1 MAFRQCSS
9 LHTFV
14 QHALKLPHSINFNKK
29 NPIHPFDV
37 DPSRGLQSLEFFS
50 NKNDASLFVVGMH
63 SKKRPN
69 DLVWVRCFDGQVLD
83 MVEMG
88 LEKAVPMSAFK
99 VGLCRLPVSS
109 VTDFFRRRRK

>member
-1 MAFRQCSS
+1 MKEVTDHAVVSRVLF
-9 LHTFV
+9 

-83 MVEMG
+83 MIEMG
-88 LEKAVPMSAFK
+88 LEKAVPMSEFK
-99 VGLCRLPVSS
+99 VSPACCGVATLA
-109 VTDFFRRRRK
+109 DD

>member
-1 MAFRQCSS
+1 M
-9 LHTFV
+9 
-14 QHALKLPHSINFNKK
+14 
-29 NPIHPFDV
+29 

-83 MVEMG
+83 MIEMG
-88 LEKAVPMSAFK
+88 LEKAVPMGEFK
-99 VGLCRLPVSS
+99 VSPACCGVATLA
-109 VTDFFRRRRK
+109 DD

>member
-1 MAFRQCSS
+1 MTDVTDHAVISRVLS
-9 LHTFV
+9 

-83 MVEMG
+83 MIEMG
-88 LEKAVPMSAFK
+88 LEKAVPMSEFK
-99 VGLCRLPVSS
+99 VSSPRPVAVLSCN
-109 VTDFFRRRRK
+109 RR

>member
-1 MAFRQCSS
+1 MPCHAI
-9 LHTFV
+9 

-37 DPSRGLQSLEFFS
+37 DPARGIQSLEFFS

-69 DLVWVRCFDGQVLD
+69 GLTWVRCFNGQVLD
-83 MVEMG
+83 MIEIG
-88 LEKAVPMSAFK
+88 LEKAVPMSEFK
-99 VGLCRLPVSS
+99 VSCWLKRRS
-109 VTDFFRRRRK
+109 VTGTRRLILSPYPARQRK